1 MTKRATPHFRV
12 GEFADGQPFIVL
24 EAVSGDE
31 LNLFRNKSIGFDL
44 RRGTTY
50 EEAQAVARH
59 LQDWITHISETEL

>member
-1 MTKRATPHFRV
+1 MTRRVTAQFRV

-24 EAVSGDE
+24 EPLDGDE

-50 EEAQAVARH
+50 EEAQEIVRF
-59 LQDWITHISETEL
+59 LQDRITHISETEL

>member
-1 MTKRATPHFRV
+1 MKRVTPTFRV

-24 EAVSGDE
+24 EPSSGDE

-50 EEAQAVARH
+50 EEAQEIVRF
-59 LQDWITHISETEL
+59 LQDRITHISETEL